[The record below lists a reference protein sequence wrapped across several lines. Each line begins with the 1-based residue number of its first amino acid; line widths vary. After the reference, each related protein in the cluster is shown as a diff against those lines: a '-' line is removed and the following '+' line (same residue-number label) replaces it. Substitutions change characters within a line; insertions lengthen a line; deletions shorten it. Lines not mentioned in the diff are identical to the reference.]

1 MSLHP
6 IHLTHINLFH
16 TFITNNPRMSSII
29 EGYNYDI
36 FISYRQKDNKHDG
49 WVTKFVENLKGELE
63 ATFKED
69 ISLYFDENPHD
80 RLQETHNVDK
90 SLEDKLKCLIFI
102 PILSQ
107 TYCDPNSY
115 AWQYEFLAFL
125 RMVENDPYGK
135 DVKLRSGNVANR
147 ILPIRI
153 HDLEPEDVKL
163 FEKETGSV
171 LRALDFVFRTS
182 TGVSRPLNASEEHPN
197 DNLNNIF
204 YNDQINKVGHA
215 IKEII
220 LGMKAFSSQKVSE
233 KTQVPVPPGES
244 RRGKKAIQ
252 EEKTGQRKVL
262 NVRTISVSVIALA
275 IIILGLIFIPKLC
288 NPAQQFEK
296 SIAVLP
302 FFNDSPDD
310 ENTHFINGIMDEVL
324 NNLQSIKEFRV
335 VSRTSVEQYR
345 GDSKP
350 TIPEIA
356 KKLNVN
362 YIVEGSGQKYGSTFR
377 LRVQLIDALNDRHLW
392 AESYEREIK
401 ETREIFDIQSQIAES
416 IASEL
421 ETSLTPQEIEH
432 FDTPP
437 TANVKAYDAFLKG
450 RYFYEKNISSATPE
464 AIKWFEESIRLDSA
478 FALPWTYLSMCLW
491 RNSATTDS
499 PTYKKAIETARKAV
513 ELDPS
518 SGVAIVNMAEILDN
532 QHNFLEAEEKIRL
545 AVQIAP
551 DDPYVL
557 RNAGR
562 FFGVIGR
569 KEESISFCKRALQID
584 PHNSTALNY
593 LFDAYFFSGYFQE
606 ARRVYEEKKLLGYTL
621 SYFKLQRL
629 LLAEN
634 KFDSILNTPPPEEDT
649 IVYKMALAA
658 ANFATGKRN
667 EAESIINELIY
678 DGASNYYI
686 AFAYS
691 FVEDPENACLF
702 LEKSYSA
709 KEKILTYLKVEPAFE
724 RIRNEPRIRNII
736 DKMNFPE

>member
-1 MSLHP
+1 MP
-6 IHLTHINLFH
+6 
-16 TFITNNPRMSSII
+16 SII
-29 EGYNYDI
+29 AGYKYDI
-36 FISYRQKDNKHDG
+36 FISYRQKDNKGDR
-49 WVTKFVENLKGELE
+49 WVSTFVEALKTELE

-69 ISLYFDENPHD
+69 VSVYFDENPHD

-90 SLEDKLKCLIFI
+90 SLEDKLKCLILI

-115 AWQYEFLAFL
+115 AWQYEFLPFL

-135 DVKLRSGNVANR
+135 DVKLRSGNVASR

-153 HDLEPEDVKL
+153 HDLEQEDVKL

-171 LRALDFVFRTS
+171 LRSLDFVFRTS
-182 TGVSRPLNASEEHPN
+182 TGVSRPLKASEDHPN

-204 YNDQINKVGHA
+204 YTDQINKVGHA

-220 LGMKAFSSQKVSE
+220 LGMKAFSSRKVSE
-233 KTQVPVPPGES
+233 KAQIPVPPGEIP
-244 RRGKKAIQ
+244 RENKAIQ
-252 EEKTGQRKVL
+252 EVKTGQRKVL
-262 NVRTISVSVIALA
+262 NIRTISASVIALA
-275 IIILGLIFIPKLC
+275 IIILGLIFIPKLFK
-288 NPAQQFEK
+288 PAKQFEK

-302 FFNDSPDD
+302 FFNDSPDE
-310 ENTHFINGIMDEVL
+310 ENTHFINGVMDEVL
-324 NNLQSIKEFRV
+324 NNLQTIKEFRV

-345 GDSKP
+345 GASKP
-350 TIPEIA
+350 TLPEIA

-421 ETSLTPQEIEH
+421 KTSLTPQEKEH
-432 FDTPP
+432 FDMPP
-437 TANVKAYDAFLKG
+437 TANVEAYDTYLKG
-450 RYFYEKNISSATPE
+450 HYFYEKNTSSATPE

-499 PTYKKAIETARKAV
+499 PTYKKAIETARRAV

-532 QHNFLEAEEKIRL
+532 QHNFKEAEEKIRL

-562 FFGVIGR
+562 FYGVIGR
-569 KEESISFCKRALQID
+569 EEESISFCKKALQID

-593 LFDAYFFSGYFQE
+593 LFDAYYFSGYFQE
-606 ARRVYEEKKLLGYTL
+606 AGSVHKEINDLGYGL
-621 SYFKLQRL
+621 NYWRYYRL

-634 KFDSILNTPPPEEDT
+634 KLTSILTKPAPEGSGLY
-649 IVYKMALAA
+649 YKIALAA
-658 ANFATGKRN
+658 ADFATGKKI

-691 FVEDPENACLF
+691 FIEDPENACLF
-702 LEKSYSA
+702 LERSYSA

-724 RIRNEPRIRNII
+724 RIRNEPRIRIII

>member
-1 MSLHP
+1 MP
-6 IHLTHINLFH
+6 
-16 TFITNNPRMSSII
+16 SII
-29 EGYNYDI
+29 PGYNYDI
-36 FISYRQKDNKHDG
+36 FISYRQKDNKGDR
-49 WVTKFVENLKGELE
+49 WVSQFVEALKTELE

-69 ISLYFDENPHD
+69 VSVYFDENLHD

-107 TYCDPNSY
+107 TYCDPASY

-125 RMVENDPYGK
+125 RMVENDPFGK
-135 DVKLRSGNVANR
+135 DVKLRSGNVASR

-153 HDLEPEDVKL
+153 HDLEQEDVNL
-163 FEKETGSV
+163 FEKETGTV
-171 LRALDFVFRTS
+171 LRALDFVFNTS
-182 TGVSRPLNASEEHPN
+182 TGVSRPLNTSEDHPN

-204 YNDQINKVGHA
+204 YNDQINKAGHA

-220 LGMKAFSSQKVSE
+220 QGMKAFSSQKVSE
-233 KTQVPVPPGES
+233 NTHVPVPPGELL
-244 RRGKKAIQ
+244 REKKAIQ
-252 EEKTGQRKVL
+252 DANTGQKKGL
-262 NVRTISVSVIALA
+262 NIRTISASAIALA
-275 IIILGLIFIPKLC
+275 VIILSSIFIPKLC
-288 NPAQQFEK
+288 NPAQQVEK

-302 FFNDSPDD
+302 FFNDSPDE
-310 ENTHFINGIMDEVL
+310 ENTHFINGIMDEIL

-345 GDSKP
+345 GESKP

-377 LRVQLIDALNDRHLW
+377 LRVQLIDAHNDRHLW

-437 TANVKAYDAFLKG
+437 TANVEAYDAFLKG

-499 PTYKKAIETARKAV
+499 PTYKKAIETSVRAV

-532 QHNFLEAEEKIRL
+532 HHNFLEAEEKIRRAL
-545 AVQIAP
+545 EIAP

-569 KEESISFCKRALQID
+569 EEESISFCKKALQID

-593 LFDAYFFSGYFQE
+593 LFDAYFFSGYLQQ
-606 ARRVYEEKKLLGYTL
+606 ARSVYEEKKLLGDTL
-621 SYFKLQRL
+621 SYFRFQRL
-629 LLAEN
+629 LLAEK
-634 KFDSILNTPPPEEDT
+634 KFDSILTISPPEKGIIE
-649 IVYKMALAA
+649 YKMALAA
-658 ANFATGKRN
+658 ANFATGNKI
-667 EAESIINELIY
+667 EAEGIINELIN

-686 AFAYS
+686 AFANS
-691 FVEDPENACLF
+691 FEEDPENACLF
-702 LEKSYSA
+702 LEKSYAA